1 MDSNILTMML
11 GVSIFL
17 GALGV
22 GALLWGLKTGQFD
35 DIEKFVGSA
44 RFDSE
49 DDLKEAVEMQKR
61 KKRALEKKKKYQEN
75 YKSAD

>member
-11 GVSIFL
+11 GISIFL

-22 GALLWGLKTGQFD
+22 GALLWGIKTGQFD
-35 DIEKFVGSA
+35 DVEKFVGGV

-49 DDLKEAVEMQKR
+49 DDLKDAISMEER
-61 KKRALEKKKKYQEN
+61 KKRALEERKKHQEN
-75 YKSAD
+75 YRPAD

>member
-35 DIEKFVGSA
+35 DIEKFVGSSS
-44 RFDSE
+44 FDSE
-49 DDLKEAVEMQKR
+49 DDLKDVVALPLR
-61 KKRALEKKKKYQEN
+61 KKSALEKVGKLAKYEL
-75 YKSAD
+75 